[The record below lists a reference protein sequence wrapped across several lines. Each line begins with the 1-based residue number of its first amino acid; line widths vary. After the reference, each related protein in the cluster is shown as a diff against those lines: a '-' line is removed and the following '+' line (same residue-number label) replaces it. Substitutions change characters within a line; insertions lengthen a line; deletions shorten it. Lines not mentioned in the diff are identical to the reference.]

1 MKTLFILI
9 FSTVTIV
16 SAHSQTTYEKAMQNA
31 VDKLNNAQY
40 LSDFTDVAN
49 TFERIS
55 MNETDKWLPFYYA
68 AYSCIVISFQE
79 QDKTKKENYNEQAQQ
94 FIDKALEIAPEESE
108 IHALQAFLYPAVIM
122 TDPMSL
128 GPVYMEKMNRSLEK
142 AIELNPE
149 NPRSYYLRAI
159 TVLNMP
165 ENFGGGARVAKPIF
179 EQAQEKFETFKPETS
194 ISPNWGKEQNEQ
206 ELSKL

>member
-1 MKTLFILI
+1 MKTLLILI
-9 FSTVTIV
+9 FCTVTIF
-16 SAHSQTTYEKAMQNA
+16 SASSQNRYEKAMQNA

-40 LSDFTDVAN
+40 LTDFMDAAN

-55 MNETDKWLPFYYA
+55 MNEQNKWLPNYYA
-68 AYSCIVISFQE
+68 AYSYIVVSFQE
-79 QDKTKKENYNEQAQQ
+79 PDAANKEKYNKKAQQ
-94 FIDKALEIAPEESE
+94 FIDKAIEIAPEESE
-108 IHALQAFLYPAVIM
+108 VHALQAFLYPAVIM
-122 TDPMSL
+122 TDPMNL

-165 ENFGGGARVAKPIF
+165 DNFGGGAKTAKPIF